1 MKFTSELNTDW
12 YEGED
17 GKIYSVALANKEL
30 QPGETATI
38 KLTLIK
44 EMTDDKIVSPVNI
57 ANIEETFNEYLIADK
72 DSNNNSSE
80 ATIIISLTTGQ
91 TQTYIWLILTVI
103 AIIGVGAFGAK
114 KIISKDIIK

>member
-1 MKFTSELNTDW
+1 MKNKIQGFLLIISLLLNVCLIIVT
-12 YEGED
+12 
-17 GKIYSVALANKEL
+17 
-30 QPGETATI
+30 TI
-38 KLTLIK
+38 LNN
-44 EMTDDKIVSPVNI
+44 NI

-72 DSNNNSSE
+72 NSNNNSSE

-103 AIIGVGAFGAK
+103 AIIGVGAFGTK

>member
-38 KLTLIK
+38 KLILIK

-72 DSNNNSSE
+72 NSNNNSSE

-103 AIIGVGAFGAK
+103 AIIGVGAFGTK